1 MGKLMTS
8 DESAF
13 ALGGL
18 EEVNRRHLIR
28 ESQMIDLLKKEV
40 HTMQGMLNHAHI
52 RIKDLISEI
61 EELKKKLK

>member
-18 EEVNRRHLIR
+18 EEVNRRHLVR
-28 ESQMIDLLKKEV
+28 ESQIVDHLKKEV
-40 HTMQGMLNHAHI
+40 HIMQGMLNHAHI
-52 RIKDLISEI
+52 RIKDLITEI